1 MNKDQLDRQPD
12 QRPTEHAGGHE
23 PKHPGQRDPNPSEK
37 DTKGKAPRRP
47 DDLGRT
53 PPDKMP
59 APEPGFGGKGMTD
72 EGDRSDR
79 ASGRPVQLEGE
90 EGTPPGRTEPE
101 PGRGGGPREARQDRK
116 PTGEPV
122 KR

>member
-1 MNKDQLDRQPD
+1 MKKDQLDRQPD
-12 QRPTEHAGGHE
+12 QRPAEHAGSHE

-37 DTKGKAPRRP
+37 DKRGKAPRRP

-53 PPDKMP
+53 PTDKMP

-90 EGTPPGRTEPE
+90 EGDASRPDRDGARPG
-101 PGRGGGPREARQDRK
+101 GRAAGGP
-116 PTGEPV
+116 
-122 KR
+122 